1 MKMEMPVANRLKWL
15 DGGERN
21 LQIKRMIGKW
31 NRREESPWSLIRLL
45 GEQWVESSKSVDI

>member
-1 MKMEMPVANRLKWL
+1 MKMPVANRLKWL